1 MSEEK
6 QKLISDA
13 VEKALAGDADAV
25 NNIEDRVT
33 RAKAKAALVKAKRE
47 QPEKEDSND
56 DVSKSDEKELPV
68 VDNTVQNGRT
78 YYYAIVAYDFGAPNI
93 GPGISPSENNT
104 VIELDE
110 YENIRSIGKNIAIVT
125 PQQSAAG

>member
-6 QKLISDA
+6 QKLINDA
-13 VEKALAGDADAV
+13 VEKALAGDADAI

-68 VDNTVQNGRT
+68 VDNTVQKVS
-78 YYYAIVAYDFGAPNI
+78 AILEKKFPDAFDGEQNSDWIQLKP
-93 GPGISPSENNT
+93 
-104 VIELDE
+104 
-110 YENIRSIGKNIAIVT
+110 KNCFEI
-125 PQQSAAG
+125 